1 MKRGVNHEGRL
12 LDDSQF
18 DATRHHYT
26 VLQRFYEKMFGT
38 TSIHFPLWL
47 PGTETIDQAVTNA
60 ERLMADAAGIEPGMR
75 VLDAG
80 CGLGHSAYWL
90 AENRQA
96 KVLGINIVP
105 SNVDRAREI
114 AHERGLS
121 DRVGFEVVNYMS
133 DPFEDESFD
142 VVWNLESFAYAR
154 PKEDYLAWVHRV
166 LKPGGRWVCIDGFID
181 RDKCRGFLDRRSV
194 SVAAKGFGYPDMQ
207 FRGTDNVLALVRGAG
222 LVDGRFDDLT
232 AHLGDRTR
240 TVARI
245 GTLKS
250 ILFLKDYFKNR
261 PKYFERISAFRAT
274 DHSTRLFQRGVGSYG
289 LMVARKPE

>member
-1 MKRGVNHEGRL
+1 M
-12 LDDSQF
+12 DDSQF

-47 PGTETIDQAVTNA
+47 PGTETIEDAVTNA

-80 CGLGHSAYWL
+80 CGLGHSAFWL
-90 AENRQA
+90 AEHRRAQ
-96 KVLGINIVP
+96 VLGINIVP
-105 SNVDRAREI
+105 SNVERAREI
-114 AHERGLS
+114 AREKGLS
-121 DRVGFEVVNYMS
+121 DRVEFEVVNYMS

-142 VVWNLESFAYAR
+142 VVWNLESFTYAR
-154 PKEDYLAWVHRV
+154 PKEDYLSWVRRV

-181 RDKCRGFLDRRSV
+181 PGACRGPLDRRSV
-194 SVAAKGFGYPDMQ
+194 AVAAKGFGYPDMQ
-207 FRGTDNVLALVRGAG
+207 FRGPEQVLRLMADTG
-222 LVDGRFDDLT
+222 LNDGRFQDLT
-232 AHLGDRTR
+232 EHLGNRTR
-240 TVARI
+240 TVAQV

-261 PKYFERISAFRAT
+261 PKYYERISAFRAT
-274 DHSTRLFQRGVGSYG
+274 DHSTRLFQRGVGRYG
-289 LMVARKPE
+289 LVVARKPE